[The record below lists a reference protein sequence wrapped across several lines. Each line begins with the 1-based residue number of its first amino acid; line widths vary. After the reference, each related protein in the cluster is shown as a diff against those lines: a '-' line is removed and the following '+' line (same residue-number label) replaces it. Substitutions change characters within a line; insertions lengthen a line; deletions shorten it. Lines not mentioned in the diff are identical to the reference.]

1 MLQYFLS
8 VHGFSFY
15 EATLST
21 TCSTSFFDYLPSR
34 QLVIS
39 ICILPTGTS
48 FLFSLVF
55 FLSFLLL
62 SIIVII
68 VMIIVMNRNSSSS
81 YYILILFHQTV
92 VGKNTDTYI
101 QIYIYYN
108 SSLSLSNGVL
118 LSDAESEL

>member
-1 MLQYFLS
+1 
-8 VHGFSFY
+8 
-15 EATLST
+15 
-21 TCSTSFFDYLPSR
+21 
-34 QLVIS
+34 
-39 ICILPTGTS
+39 
-48 FLFSLVF
+48 
-55 FLSFLLL
+55 
-62 SIIVII
+62 
-68 VMIIVMNRNSSSS
+68 MNRNSSSS